1 MKQNCENQ
9 LTIENVLPKNYFE
22 NGFSVVKT
30 QKGGNNVPQ
39 KKMKLAVVESLEII
53 IKRHKILTK
62 DQINV
67 FKSKLFHK
75 TKIYDHGLSPLLM
88 QNSYSKLIW
97 Q

>member
-39 KKMKLAVVESLEII
+39 KNETRSILPESLEII

-62 DQINV
+62 NQINV
-67 FKSKLFHK
+67 
-75 TKIYDHGLSPLLM
+75 G
-88 QNSYSKLIW
+88 
-97 Q
+97 